1 MATSRPELD
10 RYPLRQALTGPP
22 DRLAALRHSGLLDW
36 LGKPGR
42 CLFVETQ
49 SGITVCAA
57 DEDVLQEVTA
67 CVRQAQG
74 ASIAFDAPRVHTMRD
89 PLRGLL
95 QPSMF
100 VRLRAPHPE
109 AERALA
115 ELLRR
120 GARILEREWQPDALV
135 LRAEAL
141 LADLLGYPAFVRTLA
156 QGRATLWIWLRRYVS
171 AQA

>member
-1 MATSRPELD
+1 MATTRPELD
-10 RYPLRQALTGPP
+10 CYPLRQELTGAP
-22 DRLAALRHSGLLDW
+22 DRLAALRRSGLLDW

-42 CLFVETQ
+42 CLFLETA

-57 DEDVLQEVTA
+57 DEDVLQEVAA

-74 ASIAFDAPRVHTMRD
+74 AGVTLDAPRVHTLSD
-89 PLRGLL
+89 PLRGPL

-109 AERALA
+109 AERALT

-141 LADLLGYPAFVRTLA
+141 LADLLGYPAFVRVLA
-156 QGRATLWIWLRRYVS
+156 PGRATLWIWLRRYVS